1 MPFKIVL
8 NGVTK
13 IYDDRVV
20 IDSVDY
26 GFESGERYIIDG
38 ESGCGKT
45 TLLNMIAGYVS
56 CDKGNIEVNSKIA
69 YLFQDELLFSNLTVK
84 ENLLIRWCA
93 LKENIQD
100 FGEQIKDV
108 LTKLKI
114 ENLLD
119 KKVNMLS
126 GGERQ
131 RVQLSSMLL
140 VDPDIVLMDE
150 PTVKLDEENK
160 AEIIKLISEAF
171 KNKTLIIV
179 THEAE
184 KFNIKYKK
192 LKMRNGKL
200 YNE

>member
-1 MPFKIVL
+1 MSFKIVL
-8 NGVTK
+8 SGVTK
-13 IYDDRVV
+13 IYDDRTI
-20 IDSVDY
+20 IDNINY
-26 GFESGERYIIDG
+26 EFESEKTYLLDG

-45 TLLNMIAGYVS
+45 TLLNMIAGYVP
-56 CDKGNIEVNSKIA
+56 CDNGIIEVNSKIS

-84 ENLLIRWCA
+84 ENLLIRLYA
-93 LKENIQD
+93 LKENCLD
-100 FGEQIKDV
+100 FDEQIKSV

-119 KKVNMLS
+119 KKVHILS

-131 RVQLSSMLL
+131 RVQLASILL
-140 VDPDIVLMDE
+140 ADPDIVLMDE

-160 AEIIKLISEAF
+160 NEIIKLIGEAF

-200 YNE
+200 YDE